1 MNTALPELLAALRRT
16 LHDAV
21 RPEMAGTYAIG
32 QLAAV
37 EDILGKLERMVAWSP
52 EAYALQAQALRD
64 GCAAFVARAAEEGFA
79 LTLMSSDAATPEAAL
94 RAAEADVMRLTDWLF
109 DAPDTL
115 GDAARAALDALL
127 RQALRQQLV
136 IERQRIPLT
145 DFGAMTA
152 GTSSPRDE

>member
-1 MNTALPELLAALRRT
+1 MNIALPELLAALRRT
-16 LHDAV
+16 LHESV
-21 RPEMAGTYAIG
+21 RPEVTGPYAIG
-32 QLAAV
+32 QLASV

-52 EAYALQAQALRD
+52 EAHELQARALRD
-64 GCAAFVARAAEEGFA
+64 GCMAFVASAAQEGIV
-79 LTLMSSDAATPEAAL
+79 LPPLSSAAGTPEQDL

-109 DAPDTL
+109 DTPATL

-127 RQALRQQLV
+127 LQALRCQLV

-152 GTSSPRDE
+152 GASASRDA